1 MAQSFIQV
9 EHRPGEE
16 LVIRFRPPQLKRFPE
31 AAREHVMAASRET
44 LLALRSLL
52 DATIEW
58 VEKTETKSAKKRG
71 RTKIQVE

>member
-1 MAQSFIQV
+1 MGHSLIQV

-16 LVIRFRPPQLKRFPE
+16 LVVRFRPPQLKKFPE
-31 AAREHVMAASRET
+31 ATRKHVMAASKET

-52 DATIEW
+52 DATIEY
-58 VEKTETKSAKKRG
+58 VERAETRTAKRQG